1 MTDDALDL
9 TEAAQVVPEEEV
21 EAQEVT
27 EAKEQVEPEPKD
39 EVLKQTVAEY
49 VSDVRAE
56 K

>member
-27 EAKEQVEPEPKD
+27 EAKERVETEPKD

-49 VSDVRAE
+49 VSDVRA
-56 K
+56 